1 MIMPDSLHYNASLFV
16 LSVVIAIVAG
26 TTALWIGTWVRGTL
40 VTVGAALIMGVAVS
54 GMHYTG
60 MAALHLSAGS
70 MSGMGSGASGMSFLV
85 PLLVGITI
93 VTFAVTLVIS
103 LSPSEEEIHEDARL
117 RDRIATE
124 FSASGPAS
132 PQPAPRTTQPQ
143 PQSQPNVFQ
152 PQSQPSLFQPQP
164 QPQPQSQQQPQTPP
178 SKPLPT
184 RRPSSDALAG
194 RNRIP
199 RRPD

>member
-1 MIMPDSLHYNASLFV
+1 
-16 LSVVIAIVAG
+16 
-26 TTALWIGTWVRGTL
+26 
-40 VTVGAALIMGVAVS
+40 
-54 GMHYTG
+54 

-103 LSPSEEEIHEDARL
+103 LSPSEDEIHEDARL

-132 PQPAPRTTQPQ
+132 PQPATRTTQ
-143 PQSQPNVFQ
+143 PQSQPNVLQ
-152 PQSQPSLFQPQP
+152 PQSQPSLFQPQG
-164 QPQPQSQQQPQTPP
+164 PQPQSQQQPPTPP
-178 SKPLPT
+178 STPLPT